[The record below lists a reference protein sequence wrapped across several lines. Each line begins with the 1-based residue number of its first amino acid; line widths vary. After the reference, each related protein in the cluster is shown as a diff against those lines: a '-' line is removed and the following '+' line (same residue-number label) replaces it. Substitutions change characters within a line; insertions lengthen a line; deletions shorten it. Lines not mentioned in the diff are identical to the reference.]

1 MKALELNVE
10 RKYSSNR
17 GRFSF
22 VAGKGSF
29 SGMSG
34 VVVRSKHGMSSS
46 SHEAAALVGR
56 LSTEEASS
64 TGAACDLD
72 TPGNPLGRSPSSNK
86 AFSERYKPRVF
97 RDTWTI
103 WRVILP
109 ATSIRRRTAP
119 LISRDEFVIPTMR
132 CFVGT
137 VYDSGIP
144 IVPIRQCQQCT
155 FGNMSRRTLK
165 RCAMR
170 MCHDGSPSNEPQT
183 C

>member
-56 LSTEEASS
+56 LSTEEGSS

-144 IVPIRQCQQCT
+144 ICSNTSVPAVHVWQHESANAEIVCEA
-155 FGNMSRRTLK
+155 NVPRRL
-165 RCAMR
+165 
-170 MCHDGSPSNEPQT
+170 PFQ
-183 C
+183 